1 MKSIIINCLNF
12 LSIRILAFTEKIQE
26 QLYKLANDLINK
38 AINNRIIDTRLENQQ
53 INKKIIGISETHL
66 ETKS

>member
-1 MKSIIINCLNF
+1 LKSIIINCLNF